1 MTQIDSRLVQL
12 DSGAIEIPMGNLT
25 QEYEKDV
32 KIVSYYILERLTKS
46 SKFNLKNWEIDQYS
60 SDRILIES
68 DGRAYL
74 IMIYDIVASDG
85 IMNIEFNTYLI
96 RE

>member
-1 MTQIDSRLVQL
+1 MTHIDERLIQL
-12 DSGAIEIPMGNLT
+12 DSGAIEIPMDNLT
-25 QEYEKDV
+25 KEYEKDV
-32 KIVSYYILERLTKS
+32 KIVAYYILERLPKS

>member
-1 MTQIDSRLVQL
+1 
-12 DSGAIEIPMGNLT
+12 
-25 QEYEKDV
+25 
-32 KIVSYYILERLTKS
+32 
-46 SKFNLKNWEIDQYS
+46 LKNWEIDQYS

-74 IMIYDIVASDG
+74 IMIYDIVSSDG

>member
-12 DSGAIEIPMGNLT
+12 DSGAIEIPMANLT

-32 KIVSYYILERLTKS
+32 KIVSYYILERLPKS

>member
-12 DSGAIEIPMGNLT
+12 DSGAIEIPMSNLT

-32 KIVSYYILERLTKS
+32 KIVSYYILERLPKS

-74 IMIYDIVASDG
+74 IMIYDIVSSDG